1 MIGKEEFS
9 LMKNQKVKKV
19 PERRCLGCMNSFPK
33 NTLIRVVRTP
43 EGEVVIDPSGKKSGR
58 GAYICKSK
66 ACLKKAIKA
75 KRLQTNLE
83 VEIPENL
90 EAALLEEI
98 E

>member
-1 MIGKEEFS
+1 
-9 LMKNQKVKKV
+9 MKNTHVKKV
-19 PERRCLGCMNSFPK
+19 PERRCLGCMSSFPK

-83 VEIPENL
+83 TEIPADL
-90 EAALLEEI
+90 EEALLKEI